1 MELVS
6 SYDQVIGNAE
16 LLIDAIHDGD
26 LDRHEASE
34 LVARGKVFLPI
45 RRSAALVFAPAKFIG
60 YVDNSLSSYRAT
72 TRIRSGSDARKAITR
87 LIGFDAA
94 PVRSWNCSLRTTA
107 RSWGS
112 SLGRTGT
119 ASG

>member
-45 RRSAALVFAPAKFIG
+45 RRSAALVFARR
-60 YVDNSLSSYRAT
+60 SSSATST
-72 TRIRSGSDARKAITR
+72 TRCRRIAQLRGSGAAAMRGRPSRASSGSMRPQSGAGI
-87 LIGFDAA
+87 AA
-94 PVRSWNCSLRTTA
+94 
-107 RSWGS
+107 
-112 SLGRTGT
+112 
-119 ASG
+119 